1 MGKRIHPRKQIVV
14 PVRIFGTD
22 SHGQIFS
29 EKVNTVT
36 VSRSGVELADVH
48 TELKADEI
56 IGLNYASNRANFRVK
71 WVGAAGTAKTGHVGL
86 LNTAPEK
93 PLWDFALPDGSVDTY
108 QPGSVEM
115 RKSFRY
121 RCQNSIEVHVEGG
134 TSFWGTATD
143 LSDSGCYIE
152 MPLPLQPGT
161 KLKIGIWFGQNKV
174 QAQAVVAHRTPG
186 LGIGIKF
193 TEISEEG
200 RAQVRGFLQNLAPF
214 ARKPMRPLQKT

>member
-1 MGKRIHPRKQIVV
+1 MGKPTHPRKQIEV

-22 SHGQIFS
+22 IHGHIFS

-36 VSRSGVELADVH
+36 INPSGVELADVH

-56 IGLNYASNRANFRVK
+56 IGLNYASNRTNFRIK
-71 WVGAAGTAKTGHVGL
+71 WVGTAGTSRAGHVGL

-93 PLWDFALPDGSVDTY
+93 SLWDFPLPDGALDTY

-115 RKSFRY
+115 RKHPRF

-143 LSDSGCYIE
+143 
-152 MPLPLQPGT
+152 
-161 KLKIGIWFGQNKV
+161 
-174 QAQAVVAHRTPG
+174 
-186 LGIGIKF
+186 
-193 TEISEEG
+193 
-200 RAQVRGFLQNLAPF
+200 
-214 ARKPMRPLQKT
+214 

>member
-1 MGKRIHPRKQIVV
+1 MGKRIHPRKQIIV

-48 TELKADEI
+48 TELKVDEI

-71 WVGAAGTAKTGHVGL
+71 WVGAAGTARAGHAGL

-93 PLWDFALPDGSVDTY
+93 SLWDFALPDGTVDTY

-115 RKSFRY
+115 RKNSRY

-143 LSDSGCYIE
+143 LSISGCYIE

-161 KLKIGIWFGQNKV
+161 KLKVGIWFGQNKV
-174 QAQAVVAHRTPG
+174 WAQAVVAHRTPG
-186 LGIGIKF
+186 LGVGIKF
-193 TEISEEG
+193 AQISEEDLG
-200 RAQVRGFLQNLAPF
+200 QIHRFLQTLAPF
-214 ARKPMRPLQKT
+214 ARKANRPSQKI